1 MGLARRRRIGNK
13 MAFQHVNA
21 STITTPRPLFTM
33 PTGIPRQTPVTIYN
47 GHSAAIFVGDSTIA
61 TSGATIGRTLAAA
74 NSQTFYVN
82 GGDVIW
88 AVSAANS
95 AAGAIVITY
104 SA

>member
-1 MGLARRRRIGNK
+1 

-21 STITTPRPLFTM
+21 STITTARPLFTM

-47 GHSAAIFVGDSTIA
+47 GHNAAIFVGDSTIT

-88 AVSAANS
+88 AISAANS